1 MADDSAPLTR
11 QQMNR
16 FMEQIK
22 EPFSKTEEH
31 RRRAVEVSAG
41 FFEKIAALSAAS
53 TAVLASLI
61 LAIANKSDI
70 HNGPA
75 KTLVHDLLCI
85 AFTLGASLILAVLHN
100 FFGALLAK
108 AYADIIEAQFLLT
121 IVTELIPIAR
131 ETTPELTDAT
141 AVQAEE
147 MMRGQM
153 NPKLAKLVGWKQ
165 GLLMATTWT
174 GRISMAAFVA
184 AFILVMVYLSKL
196 W

>member
-1 MADDSAPLTR
+1 MYGRERLRAKYGKAMSNEAPLTR
-11 QQMNR
+11 EQMNR

-22 EPFSKTEEH
+22 EPFNKTEEQ

-41 FFEKIAALSAAS
+41 FFEKIAGLSAAS

-108 AYADIIEAQFLLT
+108 AYADIFETQFLLT
-121 IVTELIPIAR
+121 IITESLPIVRKAAPEVSKRVVIP
-131 ETTPELTDAT
+131 
-141 AVQAEE
+141 
-147 MMRGQM
+147 
-153 NPKLAKLVGWKQ
+153 
-165 GLLMATTWT
+165 
-174 GRISMAAFVA
+174 S
-184 AFILVMVYLSKL
+184 
-196 W
+196 

>member
-1 MADDSAPLTR
+1 MADDSAPLTP
-11 QQMNR
+11 QQMSR

-22 EPFSKTEEH
+22 EPFNKTEEH
-31 RRRAVEVSAG
+31 RRRAIEVSAG

-70 HNGPA
+70 HKRPA

-108 AYADIIEAQFLLT
+108 AYADIFEAQFLLT
-121 IVTELIPIAR
+121 IITESLPIVR
-131 ETTPELTDAT
+131 ETTPEVNDVT
-141 AVQAEE
+141 AVQVEE
-147 MMRGQM
+147 MMRAQI
-153 NPKLAKLVGWKQ
+153 NPKIAKLVGLEQ
-165 GLLMATTWT
+165 GLLMAATWT

>member
-22 EPFSKTEEH
+22 EPFNNTEEQ

-70 HNGPA
+70 HSGPA
-75 KTLVHDLLCI
+75 QTVVHNLLCI

-100 FFGALLAK
+100 FFGSLLAK
-108 AYADIIEAQFLLT
+108 TYADIFEAQFLFT
-121 IVTELIPIAR
+121 IITESLPIVR
-131 ETTPELTDAT
+131 ETTPEVTDAT
-141 AVQAEE
+141 EVKVEE
-147 MMRGQM
+147 LMRAQM
-153 NPKLAKLVGWKQ
+153 NPKITRLVGWKQ
-165 GLLMATTWT
+165 GLLMTTMWT
-174 GRISMAAFVA
+174 GRISMAAFVS